1 MIYYHTYHT
10 CISFFAVYAV
20 FGAKNPNLQQF
31 FAALAKN
38 FGACVA
44 QHEFVMAKASL
55 RGWLLNKAV
64 VRLGVGW
71 ERQDR

>member
-1 MIYYHTYHT
+1 MLFLVQKT
-10 CISFFAVYAV
+10 
-20 FGAKNPNLQQF
+20 PNLQQF

-44 QHEFVMAKASL
+44 QHEFVMAIHASL

-64 VRLGVGW
+64 GRLGVGW
-71 ERQDR
+71 GRQDR